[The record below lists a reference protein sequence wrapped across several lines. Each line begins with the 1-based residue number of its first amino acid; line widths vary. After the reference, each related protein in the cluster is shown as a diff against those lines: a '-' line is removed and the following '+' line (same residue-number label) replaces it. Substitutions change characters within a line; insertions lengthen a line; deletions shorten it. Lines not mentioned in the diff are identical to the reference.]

1 MSYTQVQSN
10 IRNRA
15 VKEDVMRDRLRL
27 IAEETVAILERG
39 WYDHPEAG
47 RVTIA
52 DDLARSV
59 AATRLWTPEDAATAL
74 SRLTPAAPAT
84 ATRVEVTNEASL
96 AAARRLAGS
105 VGCLNFASAKNP
117 GGGFLRG
124 AEAQEESLARSSGL
138 YHCLLGVPGF
148 YSFHRSRRDLRYSD
162 HVIFSPAVPVFR
174 DEEGALLARPYPV
187 SFVTAAAPNAG
198 ALGPGHPQAALLPE
212 VLAARTA
219 KVLAVFC
226 ASGMRRLVLGAWGC
240 GVFRNPP
247 ASVAA
252 AFAEHLGPS
261 GVFHSR
267 FEHVVFAVLD
277 HAPGAPT
284 FAAFARA
291 GLSARHG
298 DNMRERRPSTTW
310 RASGSTRR
318 SPSSQPSLR
327 PADLARR
334 AAPEPSRPDAAGCC
348 HAYPCCLAAR
358 DQRRR
363 S

>member
-1 MSYTQVQSN
+1 
-10 IRNRA
+10 
-15 VKEDVMRDRLRL
+15 MRDRRRL
-27 IAEETVAILERG
+27 IAEDTVAILERG
-39 WYDHPEAG
+39 WYEHPEAG

-59 AATRLWTPEDAATAL
+59 AATRLWTPDDAAAALGQLTADA
-74 SRLTPAAPAT
+74 PAA

-96 AAARRLAGS
+96 AAARRLAGP

-117 GGGFLRG
+117 GGGFLGG

-148 YSFHRSRRDLRYSD
+148 YSFHRSRGDLLYSD

-174 DEEGALLARPYPV
+174 DEQGELLARPYPV

-198 ALGPGHPQAALLPE
+198 ALGPGHPRAALLPE

-219 KVLAVFC
+219 KVLAVFW
-226 ASGMRRLVLGAWGC
+226 ASGLRRLVLGAWGC

-252 AFAEHLGPS
+252 AFAAQLGPS
-261 GVFHSR
+261 GAFGSR
-267 FEHVVFAVLD
+267 FERVTFAVLD
-277 HAPGAPT
+277 RAPGAPT
-284 FAAFARA
+284 FRAFAA
-291 GLSARHG
+291 AL
-298 DNMRERRPSTTW
+298 D
-310 RASGSTRR
+310 
-318 SPSSQPSLR
+318 
-327 PADLARR
+327 R
-334 AAPEPSRPDAAGCC
+334 AAGPEPG
-348 HAYPCCLAAR
+348 LG
-358 DQRRR
+358 R